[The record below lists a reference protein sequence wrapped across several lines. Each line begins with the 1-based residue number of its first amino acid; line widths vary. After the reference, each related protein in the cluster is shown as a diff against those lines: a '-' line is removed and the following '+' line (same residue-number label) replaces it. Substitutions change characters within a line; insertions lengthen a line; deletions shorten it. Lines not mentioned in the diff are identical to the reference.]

1 METTTAEKKQSILT
15 PLLLLFMLAMI
26 LANLGGNMYGPLES
40 LYLKEL
46 GASIGQIGLF
56 FTLASM
62 APLVLQILGGWM
74 SDSLGRLKAIA
85 IGSVFGTVAQV
96 ILVLSTSWG
105 WVLLSSVVGAVARS
119 LVGPSFDAFIAEN
132 SSEHNRARVFGVTQT
147 LFGVVSV
154 LGPPLGGWLVQ
165 NFNFKTMLVVSAA
178 LYIAA
183 TIIRLGMARPA
194 KERGTGHAAQEDSH
208 AHTRPPLTFDGLKS
222 NLGAMS
228 GLLFSGGVLTWIL
241 LTDGVRD
248 ISFAISF
255 NFMGLYMEQVAAM
268 NFEQIGWSSGI
279 FGLFMMLFM
288 IPGGWLSDKTSER
301 AAIALGFLLMAIAIG
316 LIAVVPPASP
326 FWLYASGWALAGTGV
341 ALVSPAYQ
349 SLISKAVPAHL
360 RGTAFGLFSTSL
372 GLVSLPAPL
381 IGGFLWENISPQ
393 FPFGITAAVS
403 LLCIVPV
410 WLKFKLDN
418 PPRNGTPDQNA
429 PRPPV

>member
-1 METTTAEKKQSILT
+1 MQTTATEKKQSLLT
-15 PLLLLFMLAMI
+15 PLLLLFMFAMI

-46 GASIGQIGLF
+46 GATIGQIGIF

-62 APLVLQILGGWM
+62 VPLVLQILGGWV

-96 ILVLSTSWG
+96 ILVFSTSWG
-105 WVLLSSVVGAVARS
+105 WVLLSSAVGAVARS

-132 SSEHNRARVFGVTQT
+132 SSEHNRARVFGITQT
-147 LFGVVSV
+147 LFGIVSV
-154 LGPPLGGWLVQ
+154 FGPPLGGWIVQ
-165 NFNFKTMLVVSAA
+165 NFNFKAMLIVSAA

-194 KERGTGHAAQEDSH
+194 GKHRTVPAEEHGTNTTS
-208 AHTRPPLTFDGLKS
+208 LTFAGLKT
-222 NLGAMS
+222 NLSTMF
-228 GLLFSGGVLTWIL
+228 GLVFSGGVITWIL

-255 NFMGLYMEQVAAM
+255 NFMGLFMEQVAQM
-268 NFEQIGWSSGI
+268 NFEQIGWSNGI

-301 AAIALGFLLMAIAIG
+301 AAIALGFFVMSIAIG
-316 LIAVVPPASP
+316 MIAILPPASP
-326 FWLYASGWALAGTGV
+326 FWAYAIGWALAGTGV
-341 ALVSPAYQ
+341 ALVAPAYQ

-372 GLVSLPAPL
+372 GLVSLPAPM
-381 IGGFLWENISPQ
+381 IGGWLWENVSPQ
-393 FPFGITAAVS
+393 FPFAITAMVS
-403 LLCIVPV
+403 LLSIIPV
-410 WLKFKLDN
+410 WLKFKIDN
-418 PPRNGTPDQNA
+418 PPANGA
-429 PRPPV
+429 PVEKQVSE

>member
-1 METTTAEKKQSILT
+1 METTTTETKQSFLT
-15 PLLLLFMLAMI
+15 PLLLLFMFAMI

-46 GASIGQIGLF
+46 GATIGQIGVF
-56 FTLASM
+56 FTLASL

-85 IGSVFGTVAQV
+85 LGSVFGMVAQT

-105 WVLLSSVVGAVARS
+105 WVLLSSVVGAVGRS

-132 SSEHNRARVFGVTQT
+132 SSENNRARVFGVTQT
-147 LFGVVSV
+147 LFGIVSV

-165 NFNFKTMLVVSAA
+165 NFSFKVMLFVSAA
-178 LYIAA
+178 LYLAA
-183 TIIRLGMARPA
+183 TVIRLGMAR
-194 KERGTGHAAQEDSH
+194 RAAQGDTH
-208 AHTRPPLTFDGLKS
+208 AHTRPPLTFASLQT
-222 NLGAMS
+222 NLGEMFA
-228 GLLFSGGVLTWIL
+228 LLFSGGVITWIL

-255 NFMGLYMEQVAAM
+255 NFMGLFMEQVAGM
-268 NFEQIGWSSGI
+268 DFQQIGWSNGI

-288 IPGGWLSDKTSER
+288 IPGGWLADKTSER
-301 AAIALGFLLMAIAIG
+301 AAIALGFIVMGIAIG
-316 LIAVVPPASP
+316 MIAFVPPASP
-326 FWLYASGWALAGTGV
+326 FWLYATGWALAGTGV

-349 SLISKAVPAHL
+349 SLISKAVPARL

-381 IGGFLWENISPQ
+381 IGGWLWENVSPQ
-393 FPFGITAAVS
+393 FPFAITAAVS
-403 LLCIVPV
+403 LLSVIPV
-410 WLKFKLDN
+410 WLKFKLDK
-418 PPRNGTPDQNA
+418 
-429 PRPPV
+429 PVDAEESVVQQE

>member
-1 METTTAEKKQSILT
+1 METTAPAKKPALLT
-15 PLLLLFMLAMI
+15 PLLLLFMFAMI

-46 GASIGQIGLF
+46 GATVGQIGLF
-56 FTLASM
+56 FTLASL

-105 WVLLSSVVGAVARS
+105 WVLLSSAVGAIARS

-132 SSEHNRARVFGVTQT
+132 SSEDNRARVFGVTQT

-178 LYIAA
+178 FYLAA
-183 TIIRLGMARPA
+183 TILRLGMARRSTQGPA
-194 KERGTGHAAQEDSH
+194 TAHSAA
-208 AHTRPPLTFDGLKS
+208 PLTFAGLKT
-222 NLGAMS
+222 NLATMF
-228 GLLFSGGVLTWIL
+228 GLVFSGGVITWIL

-255 NFMGLYMEQVAAM
+255 NFMGLYMEQVARM
-268 NFEQIGWSSGI
+268 NFEQIGWSNGI

-301 AAIALGFLLMAIAIG
+301 VAIATGFLVMSLALGMIAF
-316 LIAVVPPASP
+316 LPPASP
-326 FWLYASGWALAGTGV
+326 FGIYASGWALAGTGV
-341 ALVSPAYQ
+341 ALVAPAYQ

-372 GLVSLPAPL
+372 GVVSLPAPL
-381 IGGFLWENISPQ
+381 IGGWLWEHVNPQ
-393 FPFGITAAVS
+393 FPFAITALVS
-403 LLCIVPV
+403 LLSIIPV
-410 WLKFKLDN
+410 WLKFKIDN
-418 PPRNGTPDQNA
+418 PPPAATPAETAQ
-429 PRPPV
+429 VSE

>member
-1 METTTAEKKQSILT
+1 METTATEKKPSLLT
-15 PLLLLFMLAMI
+15 PLLLLFMFAMI
-26 LANLGGNMYGPLES
+26 LANLGGSMYGPLES

-46 GASIGQIGLF
+46 GATIGQIGLF

-62 APLVLQILGGWM
+62 VPLMLQILGGWV

-85 IGSVFGTVAQV
+85 IGSVFGAVAQV

-105 WVLLSSVVGAVARS
+105 WVLLSSSVGAIARS

-132 SSEHNRARVFGVTQT
+132 SSEHNRARVFGITQT

-154 LGPPLGGWLVQ
+154 LGPPIGGWLVQ
-165 NFNFKTMLVVSAA
+165 NFNFKTMLIVSAA

-183 TIIRLGMARPA
+183 TIIRLGMAR
-194 KERGTGHAAQEDSH
+194 RAAQGHSAGSH
-208 AHTRPPLTFDGLKS
+208 PATPLTFSGLKA
-222 NLGAMS
+222 NLGTMLS
-228 GLLFSGGVLTWIL
+228 LVFSGGVITWIL

-255 NFMGLYMEQVAAM
+255 NFMGLYMEQVAGM
-268 NFEQIGWSSGI
+268 NFQQIGWSNGI
-279 FGLFMMLFM
+279 FGLFMMIFM

-301 AAIALGFLLMAIAIG
+301 FGIALGFLVMTIAIG
-316 LIAVVPPASP
+316 MIAVLPAASP
-326 FWLYASGWALAGTGV
+326 FWMYATGWALAGTGV

-372 GLVSLPAPL
+372 GLVSLPAPM
-381 IGGFLWENISPQ
+381 IGGWLWENVSPQ
-393 FPFGITAAVS
+393 FPFAITAFVS
-403 LLCIVPV
+403 LLSIIPV
-410 WLKFKLDN
+410 WLKFKIDS
-418 PPRNGTPDQNA
+418 PPPTTTPVETQ
-429 PRPPV
+429 VSE

>member
-1 METTTAEKKQSILT
+1 METTTTEKKQSLLT

-56 FTLASM
+56 FTLASL
-62 APLVLQILGGWM
+62 APLALQILGGWM
-74 SDSLGRLKAIA
+74 SDSLGRLRAIA

-105 WVLLSSVVGAVARS
+105 WVLLSSVIGAVARS

-165 NFNFKTMLVVSAA
+165 NFSFKTMLVVSAG

-183 TIIRLGMARPA
+183 TVIRLGMAGR
-194 KERGTGHAAQEDSH
+194 AAQKDSH

-228 GLLFSGGVLTWIL
+228 GLLLSGGVLTWIL

-301 AAIALGFLLMAIAIG
+301 AAIALGFLLMSIAIG
-316 LIAVVPPASP
+316 MIAVVPPASP
-326 FWLYASGWALAGTGV
+326 FWVYASGWALAGTGV

-381 IGGFLWENISPQ
+381 IGGFLWEKVSPQ

-410 WLKFKLDN
+410 WLKFRIDN
-418 PPRNGTPDQNA
+418 PPDNA
-429 PRPPV
+429 EREQVDK

>member
-1 METTTAEKKQSILT
+1 METTTVEKKQSLLT

-56 FTLASM
+56 FTLASL
-62 APLVLQILGGWM
+62 APLALQILGGWI

-85 IGSVFGTVAQV
+85 IGSVFGTIGQI

-165 NFNFKTMLVVSAA
+165 NFSFKTMLVVSAA

-183 TIIRLGMARPA
+183 TIIRLGMASPA
-194 KERGTGHAAQEDSH
+194 KERGTGRAVQKDSH
-208 AHTRPPLTFDGLKS
+208 AHTRPPLTLDGLKS

-228 GLLFSGGVLTWIL
+228 GLLLSGGVLTWIL

-268 NFEQIGWSSGI
+268 NFEQIGWSNGI

-316 LIAVVPPASP
+316 MIAVVPPASP

-381 IGGFLWENISPQ
+381 IGGFLWEKVGPQ

-410 WLKFKLDN
+410 WLKFKIDN
-418 PPRNGTPDQNA
+418 PPQNGTPDQT
-429 PRPPV
+429 RQVSE

>member
-1 METTTAEKKQSILT
+1 METTTAEKKQSLLT

-74 SDSLGRLKAIA
+74 SDSLGRLRAIA
-85 IGSVFGTVAQV
+85 IGSVFGTVAQI
-96 ILVLSTSWG
+96 ILVFSTSWG

-132 SSEHNRARVFGVTQT
+132 SSENNRARVFGVTQT

-154 LGPPLGGWLVQ
+154 LGPPLGGWIVQ
-165 NFNFKTMLVVSAA
+165 NFNFKAMLVVSAA

-183 TIIRLGMARPA
+183 TVIRLGMAR
-194 KERGTGHAAQEDSH
+194 HAARKD
-208 AHTRPPLTFDGLKS
+208 AHTRPPLTFAGLKS

-301 AAIALGFLLMAIAIG
+301 VAIALGFLLMAIAIG
-316 LIAVVPPASP
+316 MIAVVPPASP
-326 FWLYASGWALAGTGV
+326 FWLYAAGWALAGTGV

-410 WLKFKLDN
+410 WFKFKIDN
-418 PPRNGTPDQNA
+418 PPRNGTPDQTGQV
-429 PRPPV
+429 PE

>member
-1 METTTAEKKQSILT
+1 METTTVEKKQSLLT

-56 FTLASM
+56 FTLASL
-62 APLVLQILGGWM
+62 APLALQILGGWI

-85 IGSVFGTVAQV
+85 IGSVFGTIGQI

-147 LFGVVSV
+147 LFGIVSV

-165 NFNFKTMLVVSAA
+165 NFSFKTMLGVSAA

-183 TIIRLGMARPA
+183 TIIRLGMAGPA
-194 KERGTGHAAQEDSH
+194 KERGTGRAAQQDSH
-208 AHTRPPLTFDGLKS
+208 AHTRPPLTFNGLKS

-228 GLLFSGGVLTWIL
+228 GLLLSGGVLTWIL

-268 NFEQIGWSSGI
+268 NFEQIGWSNGI

-316 LIAVVPPASP
+316 MIAVVPPASP
-326 FWLYASGWALAGTGV
+326 FWLYATGWALAGTGV

-381 IGGFLWENISPQ
+381 IGGFLWEKVGPQ

-410 WLKFKLDN
+410 WLKFKIDN
-418 PPRNGTPDQNA
+418 SPQNETPDQT
-429 PRPPV
+429 RQVSE

>member
-1 METTTAEKKQSILT
+1 METTTTEKKQSLLT

-56 FTLASM
+56 FTLASL
-62 APLVLQILGGWM
+62 APLALQILGGWM
-74 SDSLGRLKAIA
+74 SDSLGRLRAIA

-105 WVLLSSVVGAVARS
+105 WVLLSSVIGAVARS

-165 NFNFKTMLVVSAA
+165 NFSFKTMLVVSAG

-183 TIIRLGMARPA
+183 TVIRLGMAGR
-194 KERGTGHAAQEDSH
+194 AAQKDSH

-228 GLLFSGGVLTWIL
+228 GLLLSGGVLTWIL

-301 AAIALGFLLMAIAIG
+301 AAIALGFLLMSIAIG
-316 LIAVVPPASP
+316 MIAVVPPASP
-326 FWLYASGWALAGTGV
+326 FWVYASGWALAGTGV

-381 IGGFLWENISPQ
+381 IGGFLWEKVSPQ

-410 WLKFKLDN
+410 WLKFRIDN
-418 PPRNGTPDQNA
+418 PPDNA
-429 PRPPV
+429 ESKQVDK

>member
-1 METTTAEKKQSILT
+1 MLT
-15 PLLLLFMLAMI
+15 PLLLLFMFAMI

-62 APLVLQILGGWM
+62 APLVLQILGGWI
-74 SDSLGRLKAIA
+74 SDSLGRLRAIA
-85 IGSVFGTVAQV
+85 IGSVFGTVAQI

-165 NFNFKTMLVVSAA
+165 NFSFKTMLVVSAA

-194 KERGTGHAAQEDSH
+194 KERGTGRAHA
-208 AHTRPPLTFDGLKS
+208 RPPLTFDGLKS
-222 NLGAMS
+222 NLGAMT

-268 NFEQIGWSSGI
+268 NFEQIGWSNGI

-301 AAIALGFLLMAIAIG
+301 VAIALGFLLMAIAIG
-316 LIAVVPPASP
+316 MIAVVPPASP
-326 FWLYASGWALAGTGV
+326 FWVYASGWALAGTGV

-418 PPRNGTPDQNA
+418 PPRNGTPDQTGQ
-429 PRPPV
+429 VSE

>member
-1 METTTAEKKQSILT
+1 METTAVEKKQSLLT

-85 IGSVFGTVAQV
+85 IGSVFGTVAQI

-165 NFNFKTMLVVSAA
+165 NFSFKTMLVVSAA

-194 KERGTGHAAQEDSH
+194 KERGTGHAAQKDSH

-222 NLGAMS
+222 NLGAMT

-268 NFEQIGWSSGI
+268 NFEQIGWSNGI

-316 LIAVVPPASP
+316 MIALVPPASP

-381 IGGFLWENISPQ
+381 IGGFLWENVSPQ

-418 PPRNGTPDQNA
+418 PPRNGTPDQTGQ
-429 PRPPV
+429 VSE

>member
-1 METTTAEKKQSILT
+1 METTAVEKKQSLLT

-85 IGSVFGTVAQV
+85 IGSVFGTVAQI

-165 NFNFKTMLVVSAA
+165 NFSFKTMLVVSAA

-194 KERGTGHAAQEDSH
+194 KERGTGHAAQKDSH

-222 NLGAMS
+222 NLGAMT

-268 NFEQIGWSSGI
+268 NFEQIGWSNGI

-316 LIAVVPPASP
+316 MIALVPPASP
-326 FWLYASGWALAGTGV
+326 FWLYASGWALAGTGA

-381 IGGFLWENISPQ
+381 IGGFLWENVSPQ

-418 PPRNGTPDQNA
+418 PPRNGTPDQTGQ
-429 PRPPV
+429 VSE

>member
-1 METTTAEKKQSILT
+1 METTTAEKKQSLLT

-74 SDSLGRLKAIA
+74 SDSLGRLRAIA
-85 IGSVFGTVAQV
+85 IGSVFGTVAQI
-96 ILVLSTSWG
+96 ILVFSTSWG

-132 SSEHNRARVFGVTQT
+132 SSENNRARVFGVTQT

-154 LGPPLGGWLVQ
+154 LGPPLGGWIVQ
-165 NFNFKTMLVVSAA
+165 NFNFKAMLVVSAA

-183 TIIRLGMARPA
+183 TVIRLGMAR
-194 KERGTGHAAQEDSH
+194 HAARKDAH
-208 AHTRPPLTFDGLKS
+208 AHTRPPLTFAGLKS

-301 AAIALGFLLMAIAIG
+301 VAIALGFLLMAIAIG
-316 LIAVVPPASP
+316 MIAVVPPASP
-326 FWLYASGWALAGTGV
+326 FWLYAAGWALAGTGV

-410 WLKFKLDN
+410 WFKFKIDN
-418 PPRNGTPDQNA
+418 PPWNGTPDQTGQV
-429 PRPPV
+429 PE

>member
-1 METTTAEKKQSILT
+1 METTNAEKKQSLLT

-56 FTLASM
+56 FTLASL
-62 APLVLQILGGWM
+62 APLALQILGGWM
-74 SDSLGRLKAIA
+74 SDSLGRLRAIA

-105 WVLLSSVVGAVARS
+105 WVLLSSMVGAVARS

-132 SSEHNRARVFGVTQT
+132 SSEHNRARVFGVTQA

-165 NFNFKTMLVVSAA
+165 NFSFKTMLIVSAA

-183 TIIRLGMARPA
+183 TIIRLGMAR
-194 KERGTGHAAQEDSH
+194 RAARKDSH
-208 AHTRPPLTFDGLKS
+208 AHARPPLTFEGLKS
-222 NLGAMS
+222 NLGAMT

-241 LTDGVRD
+241 LTDGARD

-255 NFMGLYMEQVAAM
+255 NFMGLYMEQMAAM
-268 NFEQIGWSSGI
+268 NFEQIGWSNGI

-301 AAIALGFLLMAIAIG
+301 VAIALGFLLMSVAIG
-316 LIAVVPPASP
+316 MIAVVPPASP
-326 FWLYASGWALAGTGV
+326 FWVYATGWALAGTGV
-341 ALVSPAYQ
+341 ALVAPAYQ

-410 WLKFKLDN
+410 WLKFKLNN
-418 PPRNGTPDQNA
+418 PPQNA
-429 PRPPV
+429 ENKQTDTEREDR

>member
-1 METTTAEKKQSILT
+1 METTAEEKKETLLT

-56 FTLASM
+56 FTLASL

-85 IGSVFGTVAQV
+85 LGSLFGMVAQT

-105 WVLLSSVVGAVARS
+105 WVLLSSMVGAAGRS

-132 SSEHNRARVFGVTQT
+132 SSEHNRARVFGLTQT

-165 NFNFKTMLVVSAA
+165 NFNFKTMLLVSAA
-178 LYIAA
+178 LYLIA
-183 TIIRLGMARPA
+183 TLMRLAMAYR
-194 KERGTGHAAQEDSH
+194 AAQKDSH
-208 AHTRPPLTFDGLKS
+208 AHTRPPLTLDGLKS
-222 NLGAMS
+222 NLGAMTS
-228 GLLFSGGVLTWIL
+228 LLFSGGVLTWIL

-268 NFEQIGWSSGI
+268 NFAQIGWSNGI
-279 FGLFMMLFM
+279 FGLFMMAFM

-301 AAIALGFLLMAIAIG
+301 VAIALGFLLMAIAIG
-316 LIAVVPPASP
+316 MIAIVPPASP
-326 FWLYASGWALAGTGV
+326 FWVYASGWALAGTGV

-381 IGGFLWENISPQ
+381 IGGFLWENVSPQ

-403 LLCIVPV
+403 LLCIIPV
-410 WLKFKLDN
+410 WLKFKIAN
-418 PPRNGTPDQNA
+418 PPQNGTPDQQTRPA
-429 PRPPV
+429 PE

>member
-1 METTTAEKKQSILT
+1 METTTAEKKQSLLT

-165 NFNFKTMLVVSAA
+165 NFSFKTMLVVSAA

-183 TIIRLGMARPA
+183 TIIRLGMAR
-194 KERGTGHAAQEDSH
+194 RAAQKDSH

-228 GLLFSGGVLTWIL
+228 GLRFSGGVLTWIL

-301 AAIALGFLLMAIAIG
+301 VAIALGFLLMAIAIG
-316 LIAVVPPASP
+316 IIAVVPPASP
-326 FWLYASGWALAGTGV
+326 FWLYATGWALAGTGV

-410 WLKFKLDN
+410 WLKFKIDN
-418 PPRNGTPDQNA
+418 PPRNGTPDQTGQ
-429 PRPPV
+429 VSE

>member
-1 METTTAEKKQSILT
+1 METTVTEKKQSLLT
-15 PLLLLFMLAMI
+15 PFLLLFMLAMI
-26 LANLGGNMYGPLES
+26 LANLGGSMYGPLES

-74 SDSLGRLKAIA
+74 SDSLGRLRAIA

-96 ILVLSTSWG
+96 ILVLSTSWS

-147 LFGVVSV
+147 LFGIVSV

-165 NFNFKTMLVVSAA
+165 NFSFKIMLVVSAT

-183 TIIRLGMARPA
+183 TIIRLGMAR
-194 KERGTGHAAQEDSH
+194 RAAQKDSH
-208 AHTRPPLTFDGLKS
+208 AHARPPLTFDGLKS
-222 NLGAMS
+222 NLGAMT

-301 AAIALGFLLMAIAIG
+301 VAIALGFLVMAIAIG
-316 LIAVVPPASP
+316 MIALVPPASP

-381 IGGFLWENISPQ
+381 IGGFLWENVSPQ

-410 WLKFKLDN
+410 WLKFKIDN
-418 PPRNGTPDQNA
+418 PPRNGTPDQTG
-429 PRPPV
+429 PVSE